1 MKGGRKGIGMDGR
14 RGRGMGRG
22 WENIH
27 PHVREN
33 RSLTEGDF
41 FPPRRGE
48 KNEKRLFS
56 KGLINRKGGERQC
69 NKTSMINQY
78 NNRTRRTA
86 PSSSSLPA
94 ASRERC
100 WEDHNPGEDEV
111 NP

>member
-41 FPPRRGE
+41 FPQGGE
-48 KNEKRLFS
+48 KKMRS
-56 KGLINRKGGERQC
+56 VYSQK
-69 NKTSMINQY
+69 
-78 NNRTRRTA
+78 
-86 PSSSSLPA
+86 SL
-94 ASRERC
+94 
-100 WEDHNPGEDEV
+100 
-111 NP
+111 